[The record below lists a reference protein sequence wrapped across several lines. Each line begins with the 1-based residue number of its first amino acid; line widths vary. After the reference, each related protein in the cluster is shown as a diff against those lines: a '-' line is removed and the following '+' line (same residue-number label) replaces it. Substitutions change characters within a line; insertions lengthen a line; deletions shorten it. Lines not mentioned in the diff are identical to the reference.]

1 MSKVACDCNKIEVI
15 ITMLELRCRYNS
27 GESELSPVSFP
38 FLSQVRTDCSTN
50 MEHGATAELLI

>member
-1 MSKVACDCNKIEVI
+1 
-15 ITMLELRCRYNS
+15 MLELRCRYNS